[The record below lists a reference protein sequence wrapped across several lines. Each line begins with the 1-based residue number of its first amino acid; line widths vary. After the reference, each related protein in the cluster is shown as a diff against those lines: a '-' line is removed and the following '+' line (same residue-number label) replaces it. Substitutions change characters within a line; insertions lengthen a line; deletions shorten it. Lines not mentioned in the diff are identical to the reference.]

1 MRVHD
6 IARRGC
12 RCLLLAAV
20 AAIFTISS
28 PAPGL
33 SQTEAPMDPGW
44 PREVTKDGA
53 KLVYYQPQI
62 DEWKDYKKLAMRLA
76 FALTPAGGKE
86 VLGVAELRAGTVA
99 DMEASTV
106 VIKSIEIVTTRFPSL
121 DDKTAKSMDALM
133 RKLVPTTGMT
143 VSVDRITSGL
153 ERTQETA
160 QPVAVKTDPPT
171 IFTAEG
177 PAILLLVD
185 GEPVLVGIEGT
196 GIKFIVNTNWD
207 VLFDETGSRY
217 YLLDGKSWLTSA
229 ALEGPWQATTSLPAG
244 VSKLPKGQNFDDILL
259 AVPAKPAAGPA
270 PQVFYCSVPAELI
283 AFDAK
288 PVFADIPDTR
298 LVYATNTDSDVLV
311 HLDQSAYYVLLS
323 GRWFRA
329 KALAGPWAF
338 AGADLPADF
347 GKIPHD
353 SPAAH
358 VLASV
363 PGTQDAADAVLL
375 AQIPT
380 TAVVNRKEA
389 EAKVK
394 VTYDGDPKFAPIEGT
409 SLSYATNTQDK
420 VIKTGDLYYLC
431 FQGVWFVST
440 SPQGPWQAADS
451 VPQEIYSIPPS
462 SSVYNVTY
470 VTVYE
475 STPTTVTT
483 SYTSGYTGVFVMGFM
498 MGAVVCYGSGYHYP
512 PYYYY
517 PPHGMYPIYHPY
529 PCTYGVHAAYN
540 PYTGGYA
547 VGHYAYGPYGGGGQA
562 AWYNPSTGR
571 YGHAATVQTP
581 YGGRTAAST
590 YNPYTGVHASTRQ
603 GSSPYAQWGSTA
615 VQRGSDWA
623 VTNRVTTDQG
633 SVRHTTTS
641 SGGEATTVRGPG
653 GETTRVASD
662 ADNNVYAGHDGNV
675 YKKDESGSWSKYE
688 NGDWSSVQPPSG
700 TQSGSG
706 AQPKAGTQPASGEQP
721 KVGTQPAS
729 GTQPKA
735 TTQPASGAQPKATTQ
750 PSGGTQPKAATQPAS
765 GAQPKATTQPAGGV
779 PKEVTA
785 DAASRQRGSERTA
798 GAAQTSGQSG
808 SQRRPT
814 GGRRR

>member
-1 MRVHD
+1 MTAQDTSRK
-6 IARRGC
+6 GC
-12 RCLLLAAV
+12 RCLVLAA
-20 AAIFTISS
+20 AAALFAISA
-28 PAPGL
+28 PAF
-33 SQTEAPMDPGW
+33 SQTPPPMDPGW
-44 PREVTKDGA
+44 PREVAKDGA

-62 DEWKDYKKLAMRLA
+62 DEWKDYKKLAMRMA

-99 DMEASTV
+99 DMEARTV
-106 VIKSIEIVTTRFPSL
+106 VIKSIEVAATRFPSL
-121 DDKTAKSMDALM
+121 DDKTAKSMDALL
-133 RKLVPTTGMT
+133 RKLAPTTGMT

-153 ERTQETA
+153 ERSQVAA

-185 GEPVLVGIEGT
+185 GEPVLVGIENT
-196 GIKFIVNTNWD
+196 GLKFIVNTNWD

-217 YLLDGKSWLTSA
+217 YLLDGKSWLAAA

-259 AVPAKPAAGPA
+259 ALPAKPAAGPA
-270 PQVFYCSVPAELI
+270 PQVFFSSVPAELI
-283 AFDAK
+283 AFDDK
-288 PVFADIPDTR
+288 PVFADIPGTR
-298 LVYATNTDSDVLV
+298 LVYATNTDSDVFV

-329 KALAGPWAF
+329 KTLAGPWAF
-338 AGADLPADF
+338 AGEDLPEDF
-347 GKIPHD
+347 WKIPHD
-353 SPAAH
+353 SPVAY

-363 PGTQDAADAVLL
+363 PGTQEAADAVLL
-375 AQIPT
+375 SQIPT
-380 TAVVNRKEA
+380 VAVVNRSEA
-389 EAKVK
+389 
-394 VTYDGDPKFAPIEGT
+394 GDPKFAPIEGT
-409 SLSYATNTQDK
+409 SLSYATNTQEK
-420 VIKTGDLYYLC
+420 VIKVGDLYYLC
-431 FQGVWFVST
+431 FQAVWFVST
-440 SPQGPWQAADS
+440 SPQGPWKTADS
-451 VPQEIYSIPPS
+451 VPPEIYSIPPS
-462 SSVYNVTY
+462 STVYNVTY

-475 STPTTVTT
+475 PTPTTVTC
-483 SYTSGYTGVFVMGFM
+483 SYTSGYSGVFVMGFM
-498 MGAVVCYGSGYHYP
+498 MGVAICYGSGYHYP

-562 AWYNPSTGR
+562 AWYNPATGR

-581 YGGRTAAST
+581 YGGRTAASA

-623 VTNRVTTDQG
+623 VSNRVTTSQG

-675 YKKDESGSWSKYE
+675 YKKDESGNWSKYE
-688 NGDWSSVQPPSG
+688 NGEWSSMQPPSG
-700 TQSGSG
+700 AQSGSG
-706 AQPKAGTQPASGEQP
+706 GQPKAATQPATGTQPKAGTQPA
-721 KVGTQPAS
+721 T
-729 GTQPKA
+729 
-735 TTQPASGAQPKATTQ
+735 
-750 PSGGTQPKAATQPAS
+750 GTQPKAATQPAT
-765 GAQPKATTQPAGGV
+765 GTQPKAATQPAGGTPSASGIQKPATGAAGQAPSAV
-779 PKEVTA
+779 PNDVQA
-785 DAASRQRGSERTA
+785 DAASRQKGSQRAA
-798 GAAQTSGQSG
+798 GAAQTGSQSG
-808 SQRRPT
+808 SQRSRS